1 MQLSGSVLF
10 FISSFFIRSF
20 FIRSFFIISFFIRS
34 FFIHYYFYT
43 FIFYTVHFL
52 YRSFFIWFIFY
63 NSKFIFS
70 KNLILLHFIVKLY
83 KKNYSSTV
91 GTGWHLLGN
100 GSHVFKTHDQGYAYY
115 GKVRLGHLF
124 ILGQVMGRMRQVMGC
139 MCQVM
144 GCMCQVMKK
153 QSIKY
158 DQAQEI
164 FEKKSVA
171 RFFLTKNLEL

>member
-1 MQLSGSVLF
+1 MAPISGKFANRRALASLSSFCSDSKKPHWNGSVLF

-52 YRSFFIWFIFY
+52 YGSFFIWFIFY

-100 GSHVFKTHDQGYAYY
+100 GSHVFITHD
-115 GKVRLGHLF
+115 
-124 ILGQVMGRMRQVMGC
+124 
-139 MCQVM
+139 
-144 GCMCQVMKK
+144 
-153 QSIKY
+153 
-158 DQAQEI
+158 
-164 FEKKSVA
+164 
-171 RFFLTKNLEL
+171 